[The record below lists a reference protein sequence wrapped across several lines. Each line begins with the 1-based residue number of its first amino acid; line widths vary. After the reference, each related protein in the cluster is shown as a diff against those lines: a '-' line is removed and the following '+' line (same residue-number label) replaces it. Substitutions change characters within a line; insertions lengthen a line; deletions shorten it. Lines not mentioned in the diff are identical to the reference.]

1 MNNSFYIFI
10 KNEFIFLYKNNLIII
25 YIMKT
30 RSDYN
35 LLYKQYFVLL
45 NEKNQL
51 ITENDN
57 LKNEIDLL
65 MTCIKEFINYL
76 DQ

>member
-1 MNNSFYIFI
+1 
-10 KNEFIFLYKNNLIII
+10 
-25 YIMKT
+25 MKT

-35 LLYKQYFVLL
+35 LLYKQYFVLI

>member
-1 MNNSFYIFI
+1 
-10 KNEFIFLYKNNLIII
+10 
-25 YIMKT
+25 MKT
-30 RSDYN
+30 RTCYN
-35 LLYKQYFVLL
+35 LLSNQYLILL

-76 DQ
+76 D

>member
-1 MNNSFYIFI
+1 MR
-10 KNEFIFLYKNNLIII
+10 
-25 YIMKT
+25 T
-30 RSDYN
+30 RTEYN
-35 LLYKQYFVLL
+35 LLYKQYFHLL
-45 NEKNQL
+45 NEKNEL

>member
-1 MNNSFYIFI
+1 
-10 KNEFIFLYKNNLIII
+10 
-25 YIMKT
+25 MKS
-30 RSDYN
+30 RYDYN
-35 LLYKQYFVLL
+35 LLSKQYIVLL
-45 NEKNQL
+45 HEKNQL

>member
-1 MNNSFYIFI
+1 MYNSFYIFI

>member
-1 MNNSFYIFI
+1 
-10 KNEFIFLYKNNLIII
+10 
-25 YIMKT
+25 MKT
-30 RSDYN
+30 RSYYN

>member
-1 MNNSFYIFI
+1 
-10 KNEFIFLYKNNLIII
+10 
-25 YIMKT
+25 MKT

>member
-1 MNNSFYIFI
+1 M
-10 KNEFIFLYKNNLIII
+10 KNI
-25 YIMKT
+25 
-30 RSDYN
+30 RDYN
-35 LLYKQYFVLL
+35 LLYKQYIVLL
-45 NEKNQL
+45 HEQHQL

>member
-1 MNNSFYIFI
+1 
-10 KNEFIFLYKNNLIII
+10 
-25 YIMKT
+25 MKT
-30 RSDYN
+30 RTCYN
-35 LLYKQYFVLL
+35 LLSNHNLILL
-45 NEKNQL
+45 NKKNQL

>member
-1 MNNSFYIFI
+1 MNSF
-10 KNEFIFLYKNNLIII
+10 FLYKRYLLII

-35 LLYKQYFVLL
+35 LLYKQYFVLI

>member
-1 MNNSFYIFI
+1 MNS
-10 KNEFIFLYKNNLIII
+10 FLYKNKLFLI

-30 RSDYN
+30 RRDYN
-35 LLYKQYFVLL
+35 LLYKQYFHLL